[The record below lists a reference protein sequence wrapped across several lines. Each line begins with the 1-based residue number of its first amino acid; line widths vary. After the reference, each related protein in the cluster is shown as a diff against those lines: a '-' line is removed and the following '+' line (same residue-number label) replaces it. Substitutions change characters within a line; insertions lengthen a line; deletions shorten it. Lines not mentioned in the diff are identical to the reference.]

1 MERWGMVWFKLSQ
14 GEELV
19 DTQLG
24 ADMQG
29 QTAVDWVAADY
40 VWVVYSVFAFPSPV
54 WSVLRVSAFFWG

>member
-1 MERWGMVWFKLSQ
+1 MVWFKLSQ

-29 QTAVDWVAADY
+29 RDC
-40 VWVVYSVFAFPSPV
+40 SCLS
-54 WSVLRVSAFFWG
+54 SS